1 MDIFNH
7 KDYEKLWYDRW
18 VEKGCFK
25 AKVSSKK
32 KPYTIMIELV
42 SLSIA
47 HIPIFSISLKIFS
60 KFFFELINLYFG
72 SISFF

>member
-25 AKVSSKK
+25 AEISSKK
-32 KPYTIMIELV
+32 EPYTIMTV
-42 SLSIA
+42 SYTHLTLPTKA
-47 HIPIFSISLKIFS
+47 
-60 KFFFELINLYFG
+60 
-72 SISFF
+72 